1 MSESP
6 AAASAPVERTGSASA
21 ADGDGVSSGIG
32 AGTVHDGTVHDGT
45 VHDGMGTGVLWIVA
59 TPIGTLG
66 DLSPRA
72 REVLAEVDLVLAED
86 TRRARALLS
95 HLGIRARSLQSMHEH
110 NEARRLPG
118 VLAHIEGGG
127 SAAVISEAG
136 TPVLCDPGFELV
148 REARCRGIQ
157 VLSVPGPSVFAA
169 ALAVSGQPPMPAVV
183 VGFLPPRRGPRRRR
197 LAELAGIDAAGLR
210 WSLVILLSPHRL
222 RRELEDLAEV
232 LGGDRP
238 ATLLAEI
245 SKRHERAVV
254 ATLDELP
261 GSSEAERPRG
271 EYVIVV
277 GPAEPGSGRGSS
289 ADGPDRC
296 SDQCSDQ
303 ADEGA
308 QADEVSRI
316 RAAYVEELGRGAAPR
331 NALRAVATRLGRRRS
346 EVYKIVHVDEKT
358 SR

>member
-1 MSESP
+1 
-6 AAASAPVERTGSASA
+6 
-21 ADGDGVSSGIG
+21 
-32 AGTVHDGTVHDGT
+32 
-45 VHDGMGTGVLWIVA
+45 VA
-59 TPIGTLG
+59 TPIGTLA

-95 HLGIRARSLQSMHEH
+95 HLGVRARRLQSLHEH

-118 VLAHIEGGG
+118 VLSHLEDGG

-148 REARCRGIQ
+148 REARRRG
-157 VLSVPGPSVFAA
+157 VEVRSLPGPSVFAA
-169 ALAVSGQPPMPAVV
+169 ALAASGQPPMPAVV

-197 LAELAGIDAAGLR
+197 LGELAGLGAAGLR

-222 RRELEDLAEV
+222 SRELADLAEV

-245 SKRHERAVV
+245 SKRHERALV
-254 ATLDELP
+254 ATLDELAA
-261 GSSEAERPRG
+261 SSEAGQPRG

-277 GPAEPGSGRGSS
+277 GPAA
-289 ADGPDRC
+289 ADAARPCAGAG
-296 SDQCSDQ
+296 SDQPPAQ
-303 ADEGA
+303 GLEGS
-308 QADEVSRI
+308 QVDEVHRI
-316 RAAYVEELGRGAAPR
+316 RTAYTEELGCGATPR
-331 NALRAVATRLGRRRS
+331 EALRAVAARLGRRRS

-358 SR
+358 PR